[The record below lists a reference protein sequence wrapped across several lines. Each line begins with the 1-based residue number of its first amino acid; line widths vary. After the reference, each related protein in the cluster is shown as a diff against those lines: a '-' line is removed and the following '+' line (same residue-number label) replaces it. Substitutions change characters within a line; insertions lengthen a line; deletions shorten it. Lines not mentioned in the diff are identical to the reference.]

1 MIQVIFEVK
10 VILKIMVLYFKKIG
24 NTNRIS
30 SWKFKGMSDEIIKS
44 PTTSDNSLAQAL
56 SYIAQLAQVIL
67 VTKQE

>member
-1 MIQVIFEVK
+1 
-10 VILKIMVLYFKKIG
+10 MVLYFKKIG